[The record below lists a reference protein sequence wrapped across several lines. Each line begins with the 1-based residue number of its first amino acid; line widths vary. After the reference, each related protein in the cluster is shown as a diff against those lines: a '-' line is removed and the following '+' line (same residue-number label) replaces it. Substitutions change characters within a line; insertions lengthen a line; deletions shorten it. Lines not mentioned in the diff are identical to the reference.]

1 MPLNT
6 SEISIPP
13 LLNLIRSHIG
23 SADKFGQAALKA
35 VDPLLSKAHE
45 LSLQLPLDHPLH
57 RQVSLHKGW
66 VHEIQG
72 IGTES
77 AWAKKKIYETVA
89 ELNSWSNDWSYE
101 NLNIGK
107 TIHRIISIRK
117 DLEMFNI
124 NGLKGYVRAAQAE
137 SNLTPPALLMTSL
150 LLYILPPLA
159 QLNRLLILWTS
170 RCEVS
175 KLYPIF
181 MDRLQFCESAPD
193 DINAFFNAAKAAGCY
208 LDDMLDLTM
217 EELPSE
223 WLDRMDL
230 VDEKVDAALKT
241 IENEE
246 IKISSSSPMFDL
258 PFEGDSIEVKQEQSN
273 VTEKYNHGFNLG
285 SPVSIPQ
292 TPLPQLGNSSPCTS
306 PPLSSP
312 TANRRR
318 RLYTP
323 EYEGL
328 SEDDIDIAASR
339 ENKEPAMKSEELHSD
354 LRSNNIL
361 PSRNLSKHY
370 IGLASYS
377 DITGSKRKP
386 RRDATASTFQ
396 SNGADSIFDE
406 SRSSD
411 SASEPEVEAT
421 KKVATPITQTIPN
434 QIESTSNGTRPRRV
448 TNPIGSAT
456 AQRAA
461 VRLANKKSSPA
472 MFIPSLTRTR
482 TPIQKSAAFKAL
494 QKTSLDRKI
503 SKIVEELPVAMKL
516 TREDQSPP
524 GDLEDGIYQL
534 HHKILGPTS
543 LYCRVL
549 SDRVMVRVGGG
560 WSDLESYLLDFATH
574 HSRANIEFNHSGA
587 EATQST
593 SRNQTSR
600 PGSRLTRPESRFSV
614 RCATPDTFDGRPDTP
629 VTPHAPLGLAG
640 PQSKLFD
647 QTSPEKLAWVE
658 DVATKL
664 RQNKKLIPSA
674 GPTRVY
680 AKQQQSLAGTGRN
693 TPSRY
698 V

>member
-13 LLNLIRSHIG
+13 LLNLIRNHIG
-23 SADKFGQAALKA
+23 NADRFGPTILKA
-35 VDPLLSKAHE
+35 IDPLLSKADE

-57 RQVSLHKGW
+57 SKISTHKEW
-66 VHEIQG
+66 VHEVKG
-72 IGTES
+72 IGIEA
-77 AWAKKKIYETVA
+77 AWAKEKICQTVA
-89 ELNSWSNDWSYE
+89 ELNAWSIDWSYE
-101 NLNIGK
+101 TLDIGK
-107 TIHRIISIRK
+107 TIYRIISIRK

-175 KLYPIF
+175 KIYPVF
-181 MDRLQFCESAPD
+181 MDRLQFCESEPN
-193 DINAFFNAAKAAGCY
+193 DIKAFFNAAKIAGCY

-230 VDEKVDAALKT
+230 VDEKVDAALKAM
-241 IENEE
+241 ENEG
-246 IKISSSSPMFDL
+246 ITIHPSNPMFDL
-258 PFEGDSIEVKQEQSN
+258 SFECDSMEVEQEPCS
-273 VTEKYNHGFNLG
+273 VEKYVHVSNMG

-292 TPLPQLGNSSPCTS
+292 TPVPQLGNSSPCTS

-318 RLYTP
+318 RLYIP
-323 EYEGL
+323 EYEGF
-328 SEDDIDIAASR
+328 SEDDIDMIGSK
-339 ENKEPAMKSEELHSD
+339 ENIESVMNSEELHSEVK
-354 LRSNNIL
+354 NNLL
-361 PSRNLSKHY
+361 PSRNLSKQY
-370 IGLASYS
+370 MTLASYS
-377 DITGSKRKP
+377 EITGSKRKP
-386 RRDATASTFQ
+386 RRDATTSTLQ
-396 SNGADSIFDE
+396 SNGVDSIFDE
-406 SRSSD
+406 NRSSD
-411 SASEPEVEAT
+411 SASEPEAETT
-421 KKVATPITQTIPN
+421 KEVAIPVTQPISSKD
-434 QIESTSNGTRPRRV
+434 ESTSKGTRPRRV

-461 VRLANKKSSPA
+461 VRLSNKKSSPA
-472 MFIPSLTRTR
+472 LFMPSLARTR

-516 TREDQSPP
+516 TREEKSPS

-534 HHKILGPTS
+534 HHKVLGPTS

-574 HSRANIEFNHSGA
+574 HSRANIEFSHSGP
-587 EATQST
+587 ETLRST

-600 PGSRLTRPESRFSV
+600 PASRLTRPESRFSV

-640 PQSKLFD
+640 PQSKLSE

-664 RQNKKLIPSA
+664 RQNKKLVPNT
-674 GPTRVY
+674 GPARVY
-680 AKQQQSLAGTGRN
+680 AKQQQSSTGTERN
-693 TPSRY
+693 TPNRY